1 VQDHAC
7 ALRLIACQCV
17 HLTELSLCC
26 FFIDYENI
34 SLLAKQCPLLT
45 TLSLT
50 QCYQIKVQGTT
61 TTYMV
66 PVDSS
71 QLPPDPVHTF
81 PALTSLNVKHN
92 GSWLLQPMVVMLL
105 RACPRLLALNMQSSM
120 YQSDNSSIMHFVAT
134 RLPRI
139 TQLDVSV
146 CPGLTTDIVYLARH
160 CRELKDLNLQAC
172 DVTDDV
178 LTSIGDHCAQLE
190 SLNLLSNYQI
200 TTNGVL
206 YVVDG
211 CPKLSKLTIVRGVH
225 STIIN
230 ELNVDM
236 IKLYVSVRNGKP
248 NSTRLE
254 VV

>member
-1 VQDHAC
+1 
-7 ALRLIACQCV
+7 
-17 HLTELSLCC
+17 
-26 FFIDYENI
+26 
-34 SLLAKQCPLLT
+34 
-45 TLSLT
+45 
-50 QCYQIKVQGTT
+50 
-61 TTYMV
+61 
-66 PVDSS
+66 
-71 QLPPDPVHTF
+71 
-81 PALTSLNVKHN
+81 
-92 GSWLLQPMVVMLL
+92 
-105 RACPRLLALNMQSSM
+105 M